1 MLYGMPL
8 VVPGD
13 LIPSSNQEPN
23 HRAVIREMRE
33 QAAQLAPVP
42 TTKHGNP
49 ISSFP
54 PTLKKEKF
62 VFVRKDK
69 HRPPLCRPYEG
80 PFKVLEPGEKYFKV
94 MRQGKTEI
102 ISVDR
107 LKSAHLD
114 ITASPIFPSKPTV
127 PAAIHTPCQGQSLFI
142 QPSIVPSPSSSYS
155 SSQTICEKI
164 WQNHQTYKQDSGGGG
179 GGGGHVVDTKL
190 LTIE

>member
-1 MLYGMPL
+1 
-8 VVPGD
+8 
-13 LIPSSNQEPN
+13 
-23 HRAVIREMRE
+23 MRE

-42 TTKHGNP
+42 SAKHGNP

-54 PTLKKEKF
+54 PTLKKAKF

-94 MRQGKTEI
+94 MRHGKTEI

-114 ITASPIFPSKPTV
+114 ITASPIFPSKPNV
-127 PAAIHTPCQGQSLFI
+127 PAPIHTLCLGQSLFI

-155 SSQTICEKI
+155 SQTICEQI
-164 WQNHQTYKQDSGGGG
+164 WQNHQAYKQDSGGS
-179 GGGGHVVDTKL
+179 HAVDTKL
-190 LTIE
+190 LTIQ